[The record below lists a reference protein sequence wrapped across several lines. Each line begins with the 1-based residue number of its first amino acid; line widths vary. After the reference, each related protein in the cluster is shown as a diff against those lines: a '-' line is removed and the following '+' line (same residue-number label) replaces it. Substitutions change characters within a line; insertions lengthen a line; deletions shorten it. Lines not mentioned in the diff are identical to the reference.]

1 MASDKKILEGLEHV
15 KQAEKCLKTG
25 LFKWKP
31 DFDGAAFEYS
41 KAAVAFKNAK
51 ATDHAINSY
60 LKCSAVQREMGSSL
74 ESAALILKEV
84 KNADKA
90 ADFVEQAADLYL
102 EHGTPDTA
110 AIALDRAAKMIEQM
124 APERSI
130 KMYMRACEI
139 CEGEDRPRECAEMI
153 GKATNL
159 LIRLRRLDEAANALK
174 REMDYYESIE
184 NNGIINKLVMGL
196 VLIHIHRQDYVAANL
211 AYKAA
216 LNYTGFAESE
226 EAGPIQQLLEAYDQG
241 DPESANE
248 VLRHPLF
255 KYMENEFTKLS
266 RDLVVHVANKTTT
279 SGSSDGLHGSA
290 AAGGGGDDDD
300 EYADGLL

>member
-1 MASDKKILEGLEHV
+1 M
-15 KQAEKCLKTG
+15 KTG

-31 DFDGAAFEYS
+31 DLDGAAYEYG

-60 LKCSAVQREMGSSL
+60 LNCSKVQREMGSPFHAAKSL

-110 AIALDRAAKMIEQM
+110 SIALDRAAKMIEQL

-130 KMYMRACEI
+130 KMYMRACDI
-139 CEGEDRPRECAEMI
+139 CEGEDKPRECAELI
-153 GKATNL
+153 GKAARL
-159 LIRLRRLDEAANALK
+159 LIRLQRFDEAADALK
-174 REMDYYESIE
+174 REMDYYETIE
-184 NNGIINKLVMGL
+184 NNGVINKLVMGL
-196 VLIHIHRQDYVAANL
+196 VLVHLHRQDFVAADL
-211 AYKAA
+211 AFKAA

-226 EAGPIQQLLEAYDQG
+226 EAGPIQQLLEAFDQG
-241 DPESANE
+241 DPDTANE
-248 VLRHPLF
+248 ILRHPLF
-255 KYMENEFTKLS
+255 KYMENEFTKLARALIVPGS
-266 RDLVVHVANKTTT
+266 NKMKTV
-279 SGSSDGLHGSA
+279 SSSDGVQG
-290 AAGGGGDDDD
+290 AAGDADEDD